1 MTLENRKILIVDD
14 DPVTRKV
21 ISFSLRKNNYQVFES
36 EGSQKAFDILKSEN
50 ISLVFCD
57 ISMND
62 LNGFDFCKQ
71 VREIDEYRALPFIF
85 ITAKNSAEDRQKAMD
100 LGADDF
106 ITKPFNV
113 EDLLMKANSVLKRV
127 EIYKVYGLKKKFDES
142 LSDQPPK
149 VLLVDDDPAM
159 AKLFSYSLKNEGF
172 DVKVENSAMDGY
184 NTAKTYLPDLILSDY
199 MMPEIDGFGF
209 RKMLLD
215 DPMLADIPFVFLTAN
230 DSDNSIIEGYNLDI
244 KDYILKT
251 TSPKVVALKVGNI
264 IKSLKRERRNALK
277 ELQEAADTISM
288 EVVPASAPNFPGFK
302 IFQWNVP
309 YQGVPGGDFIDYIN
323 IDDNRMVVILGDI
336 MGKKWGAWFFAF
348 SFIGYIRSAI
358 RVVIKN
364 STEVKAS
371 EILKK
376 VNETIYNDAKI
387 SEIFSTVSTAII
399 DNSKNEIQ
407 YSGAGDHP
415 MLRYDSVNKKVTQ
428 FVSDGLLLGLSN
440 DGDYNDVI
448 IELNK
453 GDILFMYTD
462 GLIESRNKEG
472 EQFGVPRIKETILN
486 SVTPNPEEELIKI
499 FTDFTGN
506 KYEDDVSMIAIK
518 KL

>member
-21 ISFSLRKNNYQVFES
+21 ISFSLRKNNFQVFES
-36 EGSQKAFDILKSEN
+36 DGSQKAFDILNNEK

-57 ISMND
+57 VIMND
-62 LNGFDFCKQ
+62 MNGFDFCKKA
-71 VREIDEYRALPFIF
+71 RELEEYRTLPFIF
-85 ITAKNSAEDRQKAMD
+85 ITAKNSVEDRQKAMD

-127 EIYKVYGLKKKFDES
+127 EIYKVYGLKRKFDES
-142 LSDQPPK
+142 LSDQPPR

-159 AKLFSYSLKNEGF
+159 AKLFSYSLKGEGF
-172 DVKVENSAMDGY
+172 DVKTENCAMDGY
-184 NTAKTYLPDLILSDY
+184 NSAKTYLPDLILSDY

-209 RKMLLD
+209 RKMLMD
-215 DPMLADIPFVFLTAN
+215 DPMLVDIPFVFLTAN
-230 DSDNSIIEGYNLDI
+230 DNDNSIIEGYDLDI
-244 KDYILKT
+244 KDYIIKT

-288 EVVPASAPNFPGFK
+288 EVVPASAPKFPGFK

-309 YQGVPGGDFIDYIN
+309 YQGIPGGDFIDYIN
-323 IDDNRMVVILGDI
+323 IDENRIAVILGDI

-364 STEVKAS
+364 ATEVKAS

-376 VNETIYNDAKI
+376 VNETIYSDAKI
-387 SEIFSTVSTAII
+387 SEIFSTVSVAII

-415 MLRYDSVNKKVTQ
+415 MLRYDSENKKVTQ
-428 FVSDGLLLGLSN
+428 FVSQGLLLGLSN
-440 DGDYNDVI
+440 EGEYDDVR
-448 IELNK
+448 IELK
-453 GDILFMYTD
+453 QDDLLFIYTD
-462 GLIESRNKEG
+462 GLIESRNRDG
-472 EQFGVPRIKETILN
+472 EQFGVPRIKEAILN
-486 SVTPNPEEELIKI
+486 AVTSNPEEELIRK
-499 FTDFTGN
+499 FTEFTEN